1 MEVSELYKD
10 KKKTLS
16 FEIVPP
22 EKNSELSSID
32 ETLDMMQENLNNCIL
47 YNF

>member
-1 MEVSELYKD
+1 MKVSKLYKD

-22 EKNSELSSID
+22 EKSSEFK
-32 ETLDMMQENLNNCIL
+32 Q
-47 YNF
+47 Y

>member
-1 MEVSELYKD
+1 MKVSELYKD

-32 ETLDMMQENLNNCIL
+32 ETLDICVNLIL
-47 YNF
+47 ILSV